1 MTTTLPEP
9 ALVAAPPT
17 PRAGVRAG
25 RAPVWLVVLA
35 TSLPMFMATLD
46 NLVMT
51 TALPAVQADL
61 GASVG
66 QLAWFVNA
74 YTLAFATFMLP
85 AATLGDRI
93 GRRRMMLL
101 GLTLFTAASIGSA
114 LSDSSGALIAARALQ
129 GLGAAAIMPLSLT
142 LLAGAVPPARRA
154 MAIGIWGGVSGLG
167 VALGPVIGGAVVEGL
182 SWQAIFWLNVPVAL
196 VAVPLILLT
205 VTESRGDARRL
216 DLRGTV
222 MLGGAVFLGVWAIV
236 HGNDDGWGSFG
247 ILATLTVAA
256 LLVPAY
262 VLHARGREHA
272 VLPLRLFASRG
283 FSVANTLGVFFTL
296 GMFGAVFLLSQNL
309 QIVMGYSPL
318 EAGLRTLPWT
328 AAPMVVAPIAG
339 ALAPRTGLRAL
350 LVPGLV
356 LQATSLVWLAVVTEQ
371 AASYGA
377 FVPALAMAGIG
388 MGLTFAPSATAVL
401 DGMTDADFGVASSA
415 NATIRE
421 FGVALGVALLTAVFL
436 ARGGTLT
443 PTGYDGAIG
452 PALLVGAGAVA
463 VAAVAAFFAPGR
475 ART

>member
-1 MTTTLPEP
+1 MSTLTQTP
-9 ALVAAPPT
+9 ATGRGA
-17 PRAGVRAG
+17 R
-25 RAPVWLVVLA
+25 RAPLWLAIAAVR
-35 TSLPMFMATLD
+35 LPMFMATLD

-51 TALPAVQADL
+51 SALPVIQADL
-61 GASVG
+61 HASVG
-66 QLAWFVNA
+66 DLSWFMNA

-93 GRRRMMLL
+93 GRRRMMLA
-101 GLTLFTAASIGSA
+101 GIGVFTAASIASA
-114 LSDSSGALIAARALQ
+114 LSESSGALIAARAAQ

-142 LLAGAVPPARRA
+142 LLASAVPPARRA

-196 VAVPLILLT
+196 VAAPLIRL
-205 VTESRGDARRL
+205 VVIESRGDARSL
-216 DLRGTV
+216 DLRGTLL
-222 MLGGAVFLGVWAIV
+222 LGGAVFLGVWAIV
-236 HGNDDGWGSFG
+236 HGNDDGWGSPG
-247 ILATLTVAA
+247 IVGTLALAV

-262 VLHARGREHA
+262 VVHARHRVDA
-272 VLPLRLFASRG
+272 VLPLRLFSSRG
-283 FSVANTLGVFFTL
+283 FSVANVLGIFFTL
-296 GMFGAVFLLSQNL
+296 GMFGAVFLLSQDL
-309 QIVMGYSPL
+309 QIVLGYSPL
-318 EAGLRTLPWT
+318 EAGVRTLPWT

-339 ALAPRTGLRAL
+339 ALAPRLGLRAL

-356 LQATSLVWLAVVTEQ
+356 LQTASLVWLAVVAEEGG
-371 AASYGA
+371 SYGA
-377 FVPALAMAGIG
+377 FVPGLVMAGVG

-401 DGMTDADFGVASSA
+401 DGLAESDFGIASSA

-452 PALLVGAGAVA
+452 AALLVGA
-463 VAAVAAFFAPGR
+463 AAVAIASVAALLAPGR
-475 ART
+475 VRS